1 MISISK
7 IQKAVAH
14 AARAPQLFGF
24 CLPAPS
30 NLEIEMQK
38 RHLYILSIIA
48 TIASFGIALKATEVF
63 QSRTVKIPSPAEM
76 SKLADS
82 FSPQEISQLEIDD
95 VLRDRLRFDPQWQE
109 IAQAVRQDII
119 VAKWG
124 KDPVENPVWKRYG
137 AKAYPLLSY
146 YARSRDETRQKYGLE
161 GIRNLGKPYTTLWLR
176 GQIQRRL
183 PYPSFYDV
191 APYISEAKNKDW
203 EKEFGLDDL
212 KVREELI
219 SLAKANLEPR
229 NSPRYYEQFN
239 LNFLTRLLGY
249 EAIYGKTSSEKGKNF
264 VGLSEWVQFEQLK
277 QPTDS
282 QIKSAIALYQ
292 KLSSEA
298 QEYILVERLGAMKAG
313 KITPSARTFFHSL
326 INEPNSNDRIWA
338 IAELDRHG
346 DAQGTEL
353 LKNIL
358 NKDLSQLHSLSKIVS
373 YENFAPKG
381 DYAYYLLLG
390 MVTKYPQSKFA
401 IACREYGDLTGRS
414 YFDGQPRSQ
423 DILDRNTKRS
433 EKERLN
439 AWQDWLKRYSDH
451 SGADDASHFL
461 ALSLQDSNDI
471 VGATRL
477 WIKIMAQPMG
487 DRDALYL
494 AFPHVRTLLDVGL
507 SIEQMQTL
515 LQEPENQP
523 LAPLLQYAI
532 AIQYARSHDYAKA
545 LEVAA
550 NVQLAAIPNHI
561 LTDYYYPQGRWW
573 QEDSR
578 AEDFKKEAQSLLNA
592 QKLRWQKLRQW
603 QTENTP
609 ESRYQ
614 IASDWA
620 GIGGWKNGY
629 LPIWDGNRVYR
640 LPTDW
645 NCREWWVCDES
656 KRSKAEILAK
666 YQAGSQ
672 NAIAL
677 SLYQKFLEDNSSPT
691 ALREKSLYMVAM
703 TLLAQWENHTF
714 SETQRIHP
722 PAGVTTSKQYRP
734 VNRHNYSY
742 QDYEQQEKRM
752 RTDYQRRI
760 DGIITELQVKFPQ
773 SQYIDDLLF
782 SSFFLSEQPSYLQR
796 LVERYPN
803 SDRTAEAKF
812 LLDLK
817 K

>member
-1 MISISK
+1 
-7 IQKAVAH
+7 
-14 AARAPQLFGF
+14 
-24 CLPAPS
+24 
-30 NLEIEMQK
+30 MQK
-38 RHLYILSIIA
+38 RHLYILTIFA
-48 TIASFGIALKATEVF
+48 TIFSFGLAIKATEVF
-63 QSRTVKIPSPAEM
+63 QSRTVKIPSPSEM

-109 IAQAVRQDII
+109 IAQAIRQDII

-124 KDPVENPVWKRYG
+124 KDPVANPVWKKYG

-146 YARSRDETRQKYGLE
+146 YASSRDSTRQKYGVE

-183 PYPSFYDV
+183 AYPSFYEV
-191 APYISEAKNKDW
+191 APYTSDDQSKDW
-203 EKEFGLDDL
+203 EKEFGLDDP
-212 KVREELI
+212 KVRAELI

-229 NSPRYYEQFN
+229 NSPQYYDQFN
-239 LNFLTRLLGY
+239 LEFLTRLLGY
-249 EAIYGKTSSEKGKNF
+249 EAAYGKNPYEKDKNF
-264 VGLSEWVQFEQLK
+264 VGLSEWVQYEQIQ
-277 QPTDS
+277 QPTDI
-282 QIKSAIALYQ
+282 QVKSAIALYQ
-292 KLSSEA
+292 KLSGEA
-298 QEYILVERLGAMKAG
+298 QEHILVERLGAMKAG
-313 KITPSARTFFHSL
+313 EITPFARSFFRSL
-326 INEPNSNDRIWA
+326 ANDRSASDRMWA

-346 DAQGTEL
+346 DAQGAEI

-358 NKDLSQLHSLSKIVS
+358 NNDLSQLHSLSRIVS

-390 MVTKYPQSKFA
+390 MVEKYPLSKFA

-414 YFDGQPRSQ
+414 YFDGQPRS
-423 DILDRNTKRS
+423 DAILASNAKRS

-439 AWQDWLKRYSDH
+439 AWQDWLKRYANH
-451 SGADDASHFL
+451 SGADDANHFL
-461 ALSLQDSNDI
+461 ALSLQDNNDI
-471 VGATRL
+471 VGAMRL

-515 LQEPENQP
+515 LKESENQP
-523 LAPLLQYAI
+523 ISPLLQYAI
-532 AIQYARSHDYAKA
+532 AVQYARSHDYAKA
-545 LEVAA
+545 LEVSA
-550 NVQLAAIPNHI
+550 NVQLEAMPDA
-561 LTDYYYPQGRWW
+561 LLEAYYYPQGRQSWSW
-573 QEDSR
+573 QYNQVVN
-578 AEDFKKEAQSLLNA
+578 FKKEAQSLLSE

-603 QTENTP
+603 QIENTP

-620 GIGGWKNGY
+620 GMGGWKNGY
-629 LPIWDGNRVYR
+629 LPIWDGNRLYR

-645 NCREWWVCDES
+645 NCKDWWVCDQS
-656 KRSKAEILAK
+656 KRSDAEILAK

-677 SLYQKFLEDNSSPT
+677 SLYQNLLEDRSLSND
-691 ALREKSLYMVAM
+691 LREKSLYMVVM

-722 PAGVTTSKQYRP
+722 PAGVTTTKQSQPTSR
-734 VNRHNYSY
+734 RNYSY
-742 QDYEQQEKRM
+742 QDYEQREKNM
-752 RTDYQRRI
+752 RSDYQRRI

-782 SSFFLSEQPSYLQR
+782 SSFFLSEQSAYLQR
-796 LVERYPN
+796 LLERYPN
-803 SDRTAEAKF
+803 SDRAAEAKF

>member
-1 MISISK
+1 
-7 IQKAVAH
+7 
-14 AARAPQLFGF
+14 
-24 CLPAPS
+24 
-30 NLEIEMQK
+30 
-38 RHLYILSIIA
+38 
-48 TIASFGIALKATEVF
+48 
-63 QSRTVKIPSPAEM
+63 M

-82 FSPQEISQLEIDD
+82 FSSQEISQLEIDD

-109 IAQAVRQDII
+109 IARAIRQDII

-124 KDPVENPVWKRYG
+124 KDPVANPVWKRYG

-146 YARSRDETRQKYGLE
+146 YARSRDVTRQKYGLE
-161 GIRNLGKPYTTLWLR
+161 GVRSLGKPYTTLWLR

-183 PYPSFYDV
+183 SYPNFYDF
-191 APYISEAKNKDW
+191 APYESEATSKDW
-203 EKEFGLDDL
+203 EKEFGLDDPKL
-212 KVREELI
+212 RAELI
-219 SLAKANLEPR
+219 SLAKSNLEPK
-229 NSPRYYEQFN
+229 NSPQYYSQFN
-239 LNFLTRLLGY
+239 LEFLTRLLGY
-249 EAIYGKTSSEKGKNF
+249 EAVYGKTAYEKDKNF
-264 VGLSEWVQFEQLK
+264 DGLSEWVRFESLQE
-277 QPTDS
+277 PTDN

-292 KLSSEA
+292 KLSNDA
-298 QEYILVERLGAMKAG
+298 QENILVERLGALKAG
-313 KITPSARTFFHSL
+313 RITPFALAFFLSLANDLSAS
-326 INEPNSNDRIWA
+326 DRIWA

-346 DAQGTEL
+346 DPQGTEI

-358 NKDLSQLHSLSKIVS
+358 NNDLSQLHSLSRIVS
-373 YENFAPKG
+373 YENFAAKG

-390 MVTKYPQSKFA
+390 MVEKYPQSKFA

-414 YFDGQPRSQ
+414 YFDGQPRS
-423 DILDRNTKRS
+423 DAILASNAKRS

-439 AWQDWLKRYSDH
+439 AWQDWLKRYADH
-451 SGADDASHFL
+451 SGADDAHHFL
-461 ALSLQDSNDI
+461 ALSLQDNNDV
-471 VGATRL
+471 VGAMRL

-507 SIEQMQTL
+507 SIDQMQTL
-515 LQEPENQP
+515 LQEPENLP
-523 LAPLLQYAI
+523 LVPLLQYAI
-532 AIQYARSHDYAKA
+532 AIQYSRSHDYAKA
-545 LEVAA
+545 LEISA
-550 NVQLAAIPNHI
+550 NVQLEALPDGI
-561 LTDYYYPQGRWW
+561 LEAYYYPQGRWRWSW
-573 QEDSR
+573 QDNRVEN
-578 AEDFKKEAQSLLNA
+578 FKKEAQSLLSE

-603 QTENTP
+603 QIENTP

-620 GIGGWKNGY
+620 GMGGWKNGY
-629 LPIWDGNRVYR
+629 LPIWDGIRAYR

-656 KRSKAEILAK
+656 KRSNAEILAK

-672 NAIAL
+672 NVIAL
-677 SLYQKFLEDNSSPT
+677 SLYQNLLEEST
-691 ALREKSLYMVAM
+691 LTTTIREKSLYMVAM

-722 PAGVTTSKQYRP
+722 PAGVVASPQYRQL
-734 VNRHNYSY
+734 NTRGRRYAY
-742 QDYEQQEKRM
+742 QDYEEREKAM
-752 RTDYQRRI
+752 RSDYQRRI

-782 SSFFLSEQPSYLQR
+782 SSFFLSEQSRYLQV
-796 LVERYPN
+796 LLDRYPN
-803 SDRTAEAKF
+803 SDRAAEAKF

>member
-1 MISISK
+1 MK
-7 IQKAVAH
+7 KQ
-14 AARAPQLFGF
+14 
-24 CLPAPS
+24 
-30 NLEIEMQK
+30 
-38 RHLYILSIIA
+38 HLYILSVFV
-48 TIASFGIALKATEVF
+48 TVFSFGVTIKATEVF
-63 QSRTVKIPSPAEM
+63 QSRTVKIPSPVEM

-82 FSPQEISQLEIDD
+82 FSSEEISNLEIDD

-124 KDPVENPVWKRYG
+124 KDAVANPVWKKYG

-176 GQIQRRL
+176 GQIQRRMTH
-183 PYPSFYDV
+183 PSFYEV
-191 APYISEAKNKDW
+191 APYESDETNKNW
-203 EKEFGLDDL
+203 EKEFGLDDP

-219 SLAKANLEPR
+219 NLAKANLEPK

-239 LNFLTRLLGY
+239 FDFLTRLLGY
-249 EAIYGKTSSEKGKNF
+249 EAVYGKSFYEKSKNF
-264 VGLSEWVQFEQLK
+264 AGLSEWVNYEQLQ
-277 QPTDS
+277 QPTAI
-282 QIKSAIALYQ
+282 QIKAAIAFYQ
-292 KLSSEA
+292 KLSSDD
-298 QEYILVERLGAMKAG
+298 QEYILVERLGAIKAG
-313 KITPSARTFFHSL
+313 EITAFGRAFFRSLAEDRSAS
-326 INEPNSNDRIWA
+326 DRIWA

-358 NKDLSQLHSLSKIVS
+358 NNDLSQLHSLSRIVS
-373 YENFAPKG
+373 YENFSPKG

-414 YFDGQPRSQ
+414 YFDSQPRSQ
-423 DILDRNTKRS
+423 DILDRNAKRS
-433 EKERLN
+433 EKQRLN
-439 AWQDWLKRYSDH
+439 AWQDWLERYKDH
-451 SGADDASHFL
+451 SGADDGSHFL
-461 ALSLQDSNDI
+461 ALSLQDNNDI
-471 VGATRL
+471 VGAMQL
-477 WIKIMAQPMG
+477 WIKIMLQPMG

-507 SIEQMQTL
+507 SIDQTQIL
-515 LQEPENQP
+515 LKESANQP

-532 AIQYARSHDYAKA
+532 AIQFARSHDYAKA
-545 LEVAA
+545 LEISA
-550 NVQLAAIPNHI
+550 NVQLQAIPDRI
-561 LTDYYYPQGRWW
+561 LEAYYDPQNVWW
-573 QEDSR
+573 RDDNR
-578 AEDFKKEAQSLLNA
+578 VVDFKKEAQKLLSE

-603 QTENTP
+603 QIENTP

-620 GIGGWKNGY
+620 GMGGWKNGY
-629 LPIWDGNRVYR
+629 LPIWDGSRAYR

-645 NCREWWVCDES
+645 NCREWWVCDPS
-656 KRSKAEILAK
+656 KRSDADILAK

-677 SLYQKFLEDNSSPT
+677 SLYQNLLEDPRLSP
-691 ALREKSLYMVAM
+691 AIREKSLYMVAM

-714 SETQRIHP
+714 SETQSIHP
-722 PAGVTTSKQYRP
+722 HAGIIASSQSRRLSQNKL
-734 VNRHNYSY
+734 NYSY
-742 QDYEQQEKRM
+742 QDYDLREKSM
-752 RTDYQRRI
+752 RSDYQRCI

-782 SSFFLSEQPSYLQR
+782 SSFFLSEQSSYLKQ
-796 LVERYPN
+796 LLERYPK
-803 SDRTAEAKF
+803 SDRATEAKF
-812 LLDLK
+812 LLELK